1 MHHNE
6 IQADAV
12 CSLIHT
18 HMYVCIV
25 YIYIL
30 QIVIST
36 HTVFHCCTLHERMYI
51 WGYFLYWLYGVSYFI
66 TVFFMQRFWIRLL
79 TKWNRSSQR
88 GITNVFFLQAAIWKV
103 NTVTYTRP
111 FYFAILSSFLVCQ
124 LLPYYFISLIYL
136 TFVLWLLIMFSFFA
150 GKLTNTIKMAT
161 SLVFKK

>member
-1 MHHNE
+1 MRWLRYMHICYKCAYVGTYDE
-6 IQADAV
+6 MSV
-12 CSLIHT
+12 CMNVSGRYFKCIITKFKQTLSAHLYT
-18 HMYVCIV
+18 HICMYVL

-124 LLPYYFISLIYL
+124 QSYYHNIL
-136 TFVLWLLIMFSFFA
+136 
-150 GKLTNTIKMAT
+150 
-161 SLVFKK
+161 